1 MAAKI
6 AEDCACG
13 ASLKYEG
20 PIPSAVLSEWR
31 RAHTSHAQRALA
43 RKEKEADRLEE
54 ITARIAGARGIH
66 LRNWTAES
74 ELNQARETIG
84 RIREILKEA
93 ENACDKYEKDSGITC
108 GWKRTVLA
116 VQEAVKNG

>member
-13 ASLKYEG
+13 ASFKYEG
-20 PIPSAVLSEWR
+20 PIPSSVLSEWR
-31 RAHTSHAQRALA
+31 RAHASHAQRVMA
-43 RKEKEADRLEE
+43 RKEKFAATLQEDIDR
-54 ITARIAGARGIH
+54 IK
-66 LRNWTAES
+66 
-74 ELNQARETIG
+74 
-84 RIREILKEA
+84 EILKEA

-116 VQEAVKNG
+116 IREVIKDG